1 MRIEPVPS
9 GPDPEHKRVL
19 LDQALVLH
27 RRNYRETSL
36 LVELFTLA
44 HGRMGVLAKGVK
56 RDRRQ
61 AGGAWLQPFVP
72 LLVSWTGRGDL
83 PILTGAEARGAPLR
97 LAQTSL
103 FCALYVNELLL
114 KLLPRQDPHPNLFVG
129 YQNCLEQLAAGN
141 DAESSLR
148 HFELTLLEE
157 VGYGLQLATEAESGR
172 PIDPGRFYTYRV
184 EMGPCLAADASDA
197 IRGATLLALKERRF
211 DDARVRVESKRLL
224 RKVIHHHLGGRTLRT
239 RDLFGS
245 HS

>member
-1 MRIEPVPS
+1 MPS

-83 PILTGAEARGAPLR
+83 PILTGAEALGAPLR

-114 KLLPRQDPHPNLFVG
+114 KLLPRQDPHPNLFVS
-129 YQNCLEQLAAGN
+129 YQNCLEQLAAGD

-211 DDARVRVESKRLL
+211 DDARMRVESKRLL